1 MRQPHHATNRSIFD
15 PYRYPP
21 KKVLMNG
28 YHLVDLHFK
37 EADVMSEITDTVDE
51 VIFMIFEAIRY
62 KESAEEDV
70 LELSQ
75 TVKDDLLVIGYDE
88 HSPQV
93 ASAVMNILTLSA
105 AIMREVSLLGLYDQ
119 YGNLPYSFGGRISN
133 NDFLLVIE

>member
-1 MRQPHHATNRSIFD
+1 
-15 PYRYPP
+15 
-21 KKVLMNG
+21 MNG